1 MEMKVRGFFSP
12 NSISHLQKDMKKRQ
26 FPNKKRNLPFM
37 KFFQRL
43 PEMTLHYENKI
54 FMGYYIKT
62 L

>member
-1 MEMKVRGFFSP
+1 
-12 NSISHLQKDMKKRQ
+12 MKKRQ
-26 FPNKKRNLPFM
+26 FPNKKSDLPFM